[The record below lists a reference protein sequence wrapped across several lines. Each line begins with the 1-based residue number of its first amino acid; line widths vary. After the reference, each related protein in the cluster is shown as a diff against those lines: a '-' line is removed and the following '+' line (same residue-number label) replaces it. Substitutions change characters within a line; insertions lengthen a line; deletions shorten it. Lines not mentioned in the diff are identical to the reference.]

1 MKKDPANPIV
11 TSNPGVSNERHN
23 PDHLKPQYYYP
34 DSARCRNQ
42 GMGAMWKH
50 RMGSV
55 SGSTF
60 SPAFCTRSCT
70 LYIGQRN
77 GASEDAVDRRT
88 AGCGWR
94 MAAIW
99 QRSTVPES
107 ALPQCPLPGIPEFDD
122 FDAPSLGNWYYAPRM
137 MPQTFADVTAGGY
150 VRLRGQE
157 ARTLLNRVSILA
169 RKLTSLHVRITT
181 KMEFHPVVYQHSA
194 GLILYYDNMNY
205 INLRKYYSETLG
217 QGALSIDSS
226 GKWGE
231 NGIHRYPYT

>member
-1 MKKDPANPIV
+1 MRKDPANPIV

-34 DSARCRNQ
+34 DSA
-42 GMGAMWKH
+42 
-50 RMGSV
+50 
-55 SGSTF
+55 
-60 SPAFCTRSCT
+60 PAEIRAWELCETPDGEVYLVAHLRPGLLYRSCACT
-70 LYIGQRN
+70 LGRETALQKMQWT
-77 GASEDAVDRRT
+77 ED
-88 AGCGWR
+88 GWLR
-94 MAAIW
+94 MADGSNLAKI
-99 QRSTVPES
+99 TVPES

-137 MPQTFADVTAGGY
+137 MPQTFADVTARGY

-157 ARTLLNRVSILA
+157 ARTSLNRVSILA

-205 INLRKYYSETLG
+205 INLRKYYSENAGT
-217 QGALSIDSS
+217 
-226 GKWGE
+226 GKRFPLFIWKMG
-231 NGIHRYPYT
+231 